1 MIRNN
6 NLGKFLSPSATYM
19 GYVFI
24 ACGIFAAFYSVL
36 ALTLF
41 IPGIFMLFTYD
52 GILIDTDQ
60 KRLKPYTALFGLFK
74 TGNWI
79 DADQFTRFNIVKS
92 TKKYT
97 SYSRSSVRFDMKVSD
112 IELLLTNRNGSKK
125 IVLNK
130 YKNFEEARKEMD
142 LFSSILISD
151 SPQIRT
157 LVKDDCSISVTN
169 MFVNK
174 K

>member
-1 MIRNN
+1 
-6 NLGKFLSPSATYM
+6 
-19 GYVFI
+19 
-24 ACGIFAAFYSVL
+24 
-36 ALTLF
+36 
-41 IPGIFMLFTYD
+41 MLFTYD

-142 LFSSILISD
+142 GYNGILIAD
-151 SPQIRT
+151 NLQ
-157 LVKDDCSISVTN
+157 
-169 MFVNK
+169 VNK
-174 K
+174 LPNS